1 MGVRAVI
8 ITGLLAAVAAT
19 RPQGTAAQVA
29 EFRWDGLIEHLTAAA
44 SAPQPNGPSRL
55 SRHSVTRDGRYVVFD
70 SDAINL
76 GPWGEPSAIYRR
88 DRMTGQTE
96 RLFGMTGS
104 DAVISGDGHH
114 MAFVHCAGWFRP
126 DMSAICDIYVVD
138 LRNWSIV
145 IASSGLD
152 GTYSDGP
159 SSQPV
164 LSGDGRFIVFRTTAS
179 NLVPAGASPNQ
190 IMLRDRDADQDGIF
204 DEPEPGAVTLE
215 AISVSSTGI
224 PANEASESAEVSDD
238 GQVVAFRSLAGNLV
252 DGDTNAHWDVFLRDR
267 VYGETRRINV
277 GWDGQQA
284 TPTIDSPDIS
294 MSADGRFVAF
304 ASDDSY
310 MVPQWTQVEDTN
322 NNLDVFV
329 YDRLLDREP
338 GSTWVS
344 MASPVRGHAFAHA
357 DRGRPARSGR
367 HLLDERGGTVGH
379 RVAAGGYVHDQFT
392 WITQRV
398 SYKPDWTEANAAW
411 ERPVISRDGSLI
423 VLQLACDGP
432 GRARDK
438 RAGCDLR
445 RVVLRRH
452 PADAD
457 PQRPWRPRH
466 RADHRPDVYAVA
478 GRPGRERLADLR
490 FAAVWQRLRR
500 GGVPGLRRESRRHA
514 AHRDGRDQRQEGRH
528 YAAARPDGVGHLSE
542 LRADGGRQR
551 SHHHRDR
558 LPQRLRGVLRRCGGH
573 QNGVREFHDATRGPA
588 CARPGRRLRA
598 RDVAGRPGGDA
609 GRRLPIRR
617 LHAAAGVSLG
627 RGLARERWLVHE

>member
-1 MGVRAVI
+1 MGQTRRTVGVRRVI

-284 TPTIDSPDIS
+284 TPAIDSPHIS

-304 ASDDSY
+304 ASDDARAWFRSGRRSRTRTTTSTCSCTTAC
-310 MVPQWTQVEDTN
+310 WI
-322 NNLDVFV
+322 
-329 YDRLLDREP
+329 REP

-344 MASPVRGHAFAHA
+344 MASPVTGPRI
-357 DRGRPARSGR
+357 RP
-367 HLLDERGGTVGH
+367 
-379 RVAAGGYVHDQFT
+379 
-392 WITQRV
+392 
-398 SYKPDWTEANAAW
+398 
-411 ERPVISRDGSLI
+411 
-423 VLQLACDGP
+423 C
-432 GRARDK
+432 
-438 RAGCDLR
+438 
-445 RVVLRRH
+445 
-452 PADAD
+452 
-457 PQRPWRPRH
+457 
-466 RADHRPDVYAVA
+466 
-478 GRPGRERLADLR
+478 
-490 FAAVWQRLRR
+490 
-500 GGVPGLRRESRRHA
+500 
-514 AHRDGRDQRQEGRH
+514 
-528 YAAARPDGVGHLSE
+528 
-542 LRADGGRQR
+542 
-551 SHHHRDR
+551 
-558 LPQRLRGVLRRCGGH
+558 
-573 QNGVREFHDATRGPA
+573 
-588 CARPGRRLRA
+588 
-598 RDVAGRPGGDA
+598 
-609 GRRLPIRR
+609 
-617 LHAAAGVSLG
+617 
-627 RGLARERWLVHE
+627 